1 MMGFID
7 INVTTRISD
16 KKLKVCNTGIIS
28 VTKNVTT
35 SSQINRNVDLY
46 KHSSYNNFFRAI
58 LSEELPF
65 IKTQKG
71 LHTKRVC

>member
-1 MMGFID
+1 MGFID

-35 SSQINRNVDLY
+35 SS
-46 KHSSYNNFFRAI
+46 
-58 LSEELPF
+58 
-65 IKTQKG
+65 
-71 LHTKRVC
+71 